1 MTTKPEFETFSDKLE
16 MALKLTIDGAA
27 FTIPGANIK
36 FLEVR
41 LHPYGFEGRLRF
53 WVSSETKPDELFPE
67 FVTDKLI
74 GVNLSAVPYFERE
87 DTDVEPL
94 VFQGYV
100 SGKAILEE
108 LTIDNVHL
116 KGDPVLY
123 RHYEIDFADPA
134 RVLWGQHFPCDL
146 KVDASVKD
154 LIDAN
159 KASEVNLKYDWDKV
173 EDQFAINTLSL
184 GGPDNE
190 ASFLDFILWYSYA
203 LNGVFVYDTRN
214 NEYTLAEKKPSTG
227 EVFTMSELEVASRQI
242 VFPPTMRYNDR
253 LRNALTDT
261 PQESETS
268 RDQAQTDYW
277 RDHLMRLPVAA
288 DFENAFLL
296 ASTRQ
301 IIRSHEIHLTHLR
314 LPHLTYRPGI
324 FVKLEKGIWT
334 DEAFFIGKEYRVRDI
349 YLTAQAE
356 NDLPDID
363 HNMDYAIYR
372 IEMRSQ
378 LELRSEEALN
388 LPDFKAPAYPIL
400 VEGKIVSQQG
410 QDEQLTYQIYEHP
423 QSGLDQ
429 YRIEIPLFD
438 NQQVVAPYEPIYF
451 PGHFYFPA
459 YKGER
464 VLVALDF
471 HAARIERFL
480 DWRTDGRLPMD
491 SQGNH
496 LLLGKSRE
504 SNTSISHVYAEN
516 KPQLNML
523 RTSDKDTESIQLHE
537 GTIILQTKEEDS

>member
-1 MTTKPEFETFSDKLE
+1 MTAQTEFDTFSDKLE
-16 MALKLTIDGAA
+16 MALKLTIDGAV
-27 FTIPGANIK
+27 FSIPGANIK

-53 WVSSETKPDELFPE
+53 WVSSETKPDKLFPE

-74 GVNLSAVPYFERE
+74 GVNLKVSSYFKPEE
-87 DTDVEPL
+87 IEIDPL

-100 SGKAILEE
+100 SRKAILEE

-116 KGDPVLY
+116 RGDPVLY
-123 RHYEIDFADPA
+123 RQYEIDFADPA

-146 KVDASVKD
+146 KVDASVKE

-173 EDQFAINTLSL
+173 EEKFAINTLSL

-190 ASFLDFILWYSYA
+190 ASFLDFILWYSYT
-203 LNGVFVYDTRN
+203 LNGVFVYDTLK
-214 NEYTLAEKKPSTG
+214 NEYTLAEKKPSSG
-227 EVFTMSELEVASRQI
+227 EVFTMSELEVASQQI
-242 VFPPTMRYNDR
+242 IFPPTIRYNDR
-253 LRNALTDT
+253 LRNALSEN
-261 PQESETS
+261 PQENETD

-277 RDHLMRLPVAA
+277 RDHLKRMPVAA
-288 DFENAFLL
+288 DFENAFQL
-296 ASTRQ
+296 ASSRQ
-301 IIRSHEIHLTHLR
+301 IIRSHEVHLTHRR
-314 LPHLTYRPGI
+314 LPQLTYRPGI
-324 FVKLEKGIWT
+324 FVKLEKGLWT
-334 DEAFFIGKEYRVRDI
+334 DEAFFVGKEYRVRDI
-349 YLTAQAE
+349 SMTAQALK
-356 NDLPDID
+356 DPPDID
-363 HNMDYAIYR
+363 HNMDYASYQ
-372 IEMRSQ
+372 IEMDSQ
-378 LELRSEEALN
+378 LELRSEAALN
-388 LPDFKAPAYPIL
+388 LPDFKTPAYPIL
-400 VEGKIVSQQG
+400 VEGKVVSEQG
-410 QDEQLTYQIYEHP
+410 TDEQLTYQIYEHP

-429 YRIEIPLFD
+429 YRIKIPLFD

-459 YKGER
+459 YKDER
-464 VLVALDF
+464 VLVALGF

-496 LLLGKSRE
+496 LLLGKSQN
-504 SNTSISHVYAEN
+504 SNTSISHVYTEN